1 MKKTAKVPLFVFFV
15 GSTFIFLLKLKLDLC
30 LILVQV
36 LIVMPKNMRSSHKGK
51 CIHLLLFLCI
61 FYKIADWF
69 SCSLLVVLSL
79 LQNKEDVNRDW
90 TKYDHYGSATM
101 IMRLKATIQS
111 L

>member
-36 LIVMPKNMRSSHKGK
+36 LIVMPKNMRSSQKGK

-61 FYKIADWF
+61 SYKIADWF
-69 SCSLLVVLSL
+69 
-79 LQNKEDVNRDW
+79 
-90 TKYDHYGSATM
+90 
-101 IMRLKATIQS
+101 
-111 L
+111 